1 MNKKNILLIAF
12 LGILLIIF
20 FWSKGKDN
28 LEKRVNLFNFKQ
40 SDVTRIEF
48 IEPQPN
54 FIMMMDE
61 GDGSIPTQLPTLSI
75 YRENGEWFVRH
86 PRNVRVRQA
95 QIDRFFDEFLTLT
108 VSSNSIT
115 DSVDRQTFY
124 QVNDETGLQI
134 LIYGRQDKLL
144 KKVYHGRS
152 QNNHQIAYIRADRD
166 RNIHQIDNI
175 FSALNPTLH
184 AWRDNMIFRFT
195 PDQITSVLFDA
206 FSISQEAGNW
216 AVTIGG
222 DTSGISDENPELTR
236 ILNAIVNLTSTT
248 FWDDVYENYAEKL
261 ADPTIEMQIS
271 LNTGQTHHLRISE
284 NDASSFV
291 LQVDENTDTLYRL
304 TQQQINQ
311 LTPDPAKLANSE

>member
-1 MNKKNILLIAF
+1 MNKKNILLLGF
-12 LGILLIIF
+12 LVILLIVFIL
-20 FWSKGKDN
+20 SKGKEN
-28 LEKRVNLFNFKQ
+28 IEKRTALFNFKQ

-48 IEPQPN
+48 IEPQPV
-54 FIMMMDE
+54 FLMVDDE
-61 GDGSIPTQLPTLSI
+61 FTETASQTPTLSI
-75 YRENGEWFVRH
+75 YRENDEWFVRH

-115 DSVDRQTFY
+115 DSVDRQGFF
-124 QVNDETGLQI
+124 QVNDETGLQV

-166 RNIHQIDNI
+166 RNIYQIDNI

-184 AWRDNMIFRFT
+184 AWRDNMIFRFSA
-195 PDQITSVLFDA
+195 DQITSMQFDG
-206 FSISQEAGNW
+206 FSISRESGNW
-216 AVTIGG
+216 MMTIGG
-222 DTSGISDENPELTR
+222 DTSVVSDENQEIIRVMNT
-236 ILNAIVNLTSTT
+236 IVNLTSST

-261 ADPTIEMQIS
+261 SNPTIEMLIS
-271 LNTGQTHHLRISE
+271 LNTGQTHHIRIAE

-311 LTPDPAKLANSE
+311 LTPDPTRLANSE